1 MPSPRHPAA
10 LSAPIVIA
18 IVRGCF
24 CAIRSHRSSHGR
36 AKAPAA
42 GPFDPIATGGDSVYG
57 DYCRE
62 YDARHRLS
70 AARPFRPLHRALF
83 RFPSPFG
90 CANKSRAPPWIAM
103 RHDFPHGDIAPRKTP
118 RRRRPTL
125 PRLLGVIARDFNL
138 PPLPFPPPSPGSH
151 AGREGKQF
159 LIFKLP
165 ILRARPRFAKWRA
178 YARMETQ
185 LPADL
190 LSRTDCRL
198 SGRNRESDRKRKR
211 RGGRAV
217 GGGWLRPAVRH
228 RARKRGDLYC

>member
-1 MPSPRHPAA
+1 MTSRTAISRPVKPPAA
-10 LSAPIVIA
+10 VAPLS
-18 IVRGCF
+18 
-24 CAIRSHRSSHGR
+24 
-36 AKAPAA
+36 PACSA
-42 GPFDPIATGGDSVYG
+42 LS
-57 DYCRE
+57 RE
-62 YDARHRLS
+62 IS
-70 AARPFRPLHRALF
+70 IF
-83 RFPSPFG
+83 
-90 CANKSRAPPWIAM
+90 
-103 RHDFPHGDIAPRKTP
+103 
-118 RRRRPTL
+118 
-125 PRLLGVIARDFNL
+125 
-138 PPLPFPPPSPGSH
+138 PPSPGSH